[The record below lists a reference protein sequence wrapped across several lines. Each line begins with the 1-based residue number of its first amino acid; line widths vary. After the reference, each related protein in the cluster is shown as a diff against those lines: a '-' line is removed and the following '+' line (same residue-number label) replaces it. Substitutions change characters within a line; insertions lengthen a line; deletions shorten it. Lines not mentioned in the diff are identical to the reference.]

1 MNQLNKK
8 AQGLDLRNIMQG
20 LEEFVTFVSFQ
31 SSYSDLRII
40 SVESVESEQQV
51 ASIKQRAQV
60 RSIRQ
65 PQTQADSKEYKQAV
79 HKSLAFQDKQI
90 H

>member
-1 MNQLNKK
+1 
-8 AQGLDLRNIMQG
+8 MQG
-20 LEEFVTFVSFQ
+20 LEEFATFISFQ

-40 SVESVESEQQV
+40 SVESEQQATAV
-51 ASIKQRAQV
+51 KQRAQV
-60 RSIRQ
+60 HSIRQ
-65 PQTQADSKEYKQAV
+65 PQTQADPKEYKQAV